1 MMPAQNLR
9 GVLDEMMMLKGSD
22 GRDLA
27 VRELGKKSKSDPKK
41 SEKEEGE
48 ESTGTGSD
56 DNPCKKPNPCDKGEQ
71 CIPGDGNTPKSTRK
85 KSSQCGPCD
94 SDESCKKVDGSYTCV
109 TKSKCHQERTAS
121 FHFYP
126 HSSFLPSYPL
136 PNQTPQKLPSLELAV
151 AQTVTVAQTVA
162 QAVAQKTA
170 VVAAAAQAVLTVE
183 VSCAARVRSIAVV
196 VNGDDEDVKSC
207 AKKLRSNVNKN
218 FHPKRIGD
226 FEVVKVGDCSS
237 NKVKNKLKELESNRR
252 SNTNDKVKTV
262 FVVVS
267 KGDFS
272 DDCKRAIRKLPDK
285 IEKDMRCRQI
295 RRMDDDQTDSDDNF
309 IIRVKSESQCTTRKL
324 EKKMLDAADLN

>member
-1 MMPAQNLR
+1 
-9 GVLDEMMMLKGSD
+9 MLKGSD

-27 VRELGKKSKSDPKK
+27 VRQLK
-41 SEKEEGE
+41 
-48 ESTGTGSD
+48 
-56 DNPCKKPNPCDKGEQ
+56 
-71 CIPGDGNTPKSTRK
+71 TPKSTK
-85 KSSQCGPCD
+85 KSKNCDCGTNERC
-94 SDESCKKVDGSYTCV
+94 ERDGSGYTCV
-109 TKSKCHQERTAS
+109 TKKTPKSRADS
-121 FHFYP
+121 GSDSN
-126 HSSFLPSYPL
+126 SSSDSSSGSSTSSDSTSSDSSSPDRRR
-136 PNQTPQKLPSLELAV
+136 
-151 AQTVTVAQTVA
+151 
-162 QAVAQKTA
+162 
-170 VVAAAAQAVLTVE
+170 
-183 VSCAARVRSIAVV
+183 CAARVRSIAVV

-207 AKKLRSNVNKN
+207 AKKLRSNDSMTRYLNKN

>member
-1 MMPAQNLR
+1 MEDATD
-9 GVLDEMMMLKGSD
+9 GVLRAL
-22 GRDLA
+22 
-27 VRELGKKSKSDPKK
+27 KSKSKRCSRD
-41 SEKEEGE
+41 
-48 ESTGTGSD
+48 
-56 DNPCKKPNPCDKGEQ
+56 
-71 CIPGDGNTPKSTRK
+71 
-85 KSSQCGPCD
+85 SQCEDDEEC
-94 SDESCKKVDGSYTCV
+94 SDRECV
-109 TKSKCHQERTAS
+109 TKSSRDST
-121 FHFYP
+121 
-126 HSSFLPSYPL
+126 SSSEG
-136 PNQTPQKLPSLELAV
+136 KR
-151 AQTVTVAQTVA
+151 
-162 QAVAQKTA
+162 
-170 VVAAAAQAVLTVE
+170 
-183 VSCAARVRSIAVV
+183 CAARVRSIAVV

-207 AKKLRSNVNKN
+207 AKKLRSNDSMTRYLNKN

-285 IEKDMRCRQI
+285 IEKDLRCRQI

-324 EKKMLDAADLN
+324 EKEMLDAADLN